1 MASDLVEIVQ
11 DLRTQLGQKG
21 GAALSTLALTFR
33 VNDTKKNGIFSFDEF
48 EAILGKGGLFL
59 KRQHLSKLF
68 KHFDHEQNEK
78 INYREFLRAIQG
90 EISPRRMNMIK
101 MVWDLLS
108 KGQNEIPVQEVI
120 GNFTAQK
127 HPQVLSGEKTEQQI
141 FREFV
146 TNFENAGNVASKI
159 SWEGFA
165 DFYASVS
172 AGIPYNDDYFVK
184 MMECSW
190 GVVESSTSTEVP
202 SALLRKVE
210 NVLREKIRQRTKSE
224 SSESETLRKAFKQQD
239 LENCGMISYN
249 DFLYALE
256 FFGIVLE
263 PKVSQALFAGFDCGD
278 GRINYAEFSAAL
290 YQGDNMASSYK
301 GIQKMEGSESKR
313 VYMDTGSVL
322 LSAPAKAVAP
332 AGSMAP
338 QAIFVL
344 GGPGSGKGTQCARI
358 VEEFGYVHLSAG
370 DLLRDEQNNPDS
382 KAGSVIKSF
391 IAEGKLV
398 PVEIVVGLIQNAM
411 DLYCGQGKFK
421 FLIDGFPRSFSNLE
435 GWDTQVGDSVQVL
448 AMLFFDCPEQILQ
461 ERLLNRGK
469 TSGRADDNLES
480 IKKRFATFQAE
491 SIPVVELFEK
501 RGLLRAISSVPA
513 PDEVYNQVRQVVG
526 SL

>member
-1 MASDLVEIVQ
+1 
-11 DLRTQLGQKG
+11 
-21 GAALSTLALTFR
+21 
-33 VNDTKKNGIFSFDEF
+33 
-48 EAILGKGGLFL
+48 
-59 KRQHLSKLF
+59 
-68 KHFDHEQNEK
+68 
-78 INYREFLRAIQG
+78 
-90 EISPRRMNMIK
+90 MNMIK

-263 PKVSQALFAGFDCGD
+263 PMVRLSTTPPLL
-278 GRINYAEFSAAL
+278 RVLAAAVTL
-290 YQGDNMASSYK
+290 
-301 GIQKMEGSESKR
+301 
-313 VYMDTGSVL
+313 VLSVL
-322 LSAPAKAVAP
+322 LPN
-332 AGSMAP
+332 
-338 QAIFVL
+338 
-344 GGPGSGKGTQCARI
+344 ARI
-358 VEEFGYVHLSAG
+358 VFVAFCVSVCFV
-370 DLLRDEQNNPDS
+370 LLMCS
-382 KAGSVIKSF
+382 S
-391 IAEGKLV
+391 L
-398 PVEIVVGLIQNAM
+398 LL
-411 DLYCGQGKFK
+411 LYK
-421 FLIDGFPRSFSNLE
+421 
-435 GWDTQVGDSVQVL
+435 
-448 AMLFFDCPEQILQ
+448 
-461 ERLLNRGK
+461 
-469 TSGRADDNLES
+469 
-480 IKKRFATFQAE
+480 
-491 SIPVVELFEK
+491 
-501 RGLLRAISSVPA
+501 
-513 PDEVYNQVRQVVG
+513 
-526 SL
+526 